1 MVAVGVAREGAWQQQ
16 RRLRSEEGVRV
27 RAVVGPCAP
36 LHVCSRRGPSY
47 LRSEL
52 PAIVD
57 DLPAPVDRRHLYGNV
72 GNVGCE
78 IWGHVTTSQPQ
89 WIGVTVWNGEI
100 WMLRRANHMHSDG
113 ASLGTRTRPHRAA
126 AGLWPHRTAR
136 LWQGC
141 GGVQK
146 AKRRVLALHPV
157 RRPEARRRVV
167 REVVNEAGARHPA
180 HLMGTWWAA

>member
-1 MVAVGVAREGAWQQQ
+1 MSVVAVGVTREGERQQQ
-16 RRLRSEEGVRV
+16 RRLRSEEGVCV

-113 ASLGTRTRPHRAA
+113 ASLGGAQTRPRRAVA
-126 AGLWPHRTAR
+126 GCGRAVSASHGAAVAGLRR
-136 LWQGC
+136 
-141 GGVQK
+141 GVQE

-157 RRPEARRRVV
+157 WRPVDRGGVAREWAVRR
-167 REVVNEAGARHPA
+167 
-180 HLMGTWWAA
+180 L